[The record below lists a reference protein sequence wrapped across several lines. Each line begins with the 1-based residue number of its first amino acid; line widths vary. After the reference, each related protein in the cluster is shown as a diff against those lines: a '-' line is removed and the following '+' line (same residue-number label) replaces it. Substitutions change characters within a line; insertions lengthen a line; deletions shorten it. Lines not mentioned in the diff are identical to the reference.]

1 MSSAEDIGGLGD
13 IPGCRDWGGMEIS
26 LGLWAVNCFHCS
38 APETE
43 NPNAFT
49 AYRYRC
55 VFQFVYF
62 QEVWRSALLG
72 RWWMRA
78 PEQSSTMSFVPE
90 QFAPGL
96 QLLLLQSLLEQLS
109 LPEGG
114 RKNSVILSTSE
125 DHACIPKCCPPPPSI
140 WGITSAIPNQ
150 PIAMWYRGALFSS
163 PVTSGWSSPG
173 RIV

>member
-114 RKNSVILSTSE
+114 GRTLVFSPRQKTTPAFPSVVLHHPVSEGSHQQFPTS
-125 DHACIPKCCPPPPSI
+125 P
-140 WGITSAIPNQ
+140 
-150 PIAMWYRGALFSS
+150 
-163 PVTSGWSSPG
+163 
-173 RIV
+173 